1 MNIDTLNA
9 YCRFVLVT
17 NLPLGQ
23 GRLHNI
29 HQGIFH
35 DLPCIV
41 PSPALS
47 GVGPSCTLQ
56 CLGLLSTLG
65 IPSRVVRGCLL
76 LMGPGV
82 WGAGCKSSPSVA
94 DPNFFRPDLKGDY
107 PPNLSI
113 LISGGKENNCDS
125 PSNGE

>member
-29 HQGIFH
+29 HQGIFD

-41 PSPALS
+41 PSPGSLRRRAKLYPA
-47 GVGPSCTLQ
+47 VLGPAFN
-56 CLGLLSTLG
+56 
-65 IPSRVVRGCLL
+65 SRDSVPGCPRLCLL
-76 LMGPGV
+76 LTGPGV
-82 WGAGCKSSPSVA
+82 WGAGCQSSPSVA
-94 DPNFFRPDLKGDY
+94 DQNFFRPDLKGDY

-113 LISGGKENNCDS
+113 LISGGK
-125 PSNGE
+125 